1 MRPHNKSIL
10 WNEFLEHPEKAKK
23 YFNTKHKKAFCRRC
37 ISQTIDDL
45 DRCQLARARFNN
57 TGGAAGFIEGW
68 EQWKRREG
76 SIRAFPLLL
85 PPPPFFH
92 NGRLTGDEA
101 FDRVEALS
109 GRSSNMQR
117 HIRTCEHIPP
127 GERAHIMANF
137 EATRHPSAPGASG
150 GDSVAHGGSESSSS
164 SSFGSPDMGRQ
175 QRQHEFPPRSAGVQQ
190 SSPRQRPRPLAP
202 RPEPEPS
209 RKITLQSILN
219 EESEPPRAY
228 QRPGSSSG
236 GSNTRREMLDL
247 RGIGGSVSCKLAPL
261 LQLPPPRPPPLPL
274 LPPAAPAP
282 ALLPLPLPP
291 AVPASEAAGL
301 GPATAAEVNSLISR
315 VNQLIAQI
323 RTFRE
328 GEHFRVSEDC
338 ARTMAQL
345 REQLDMACQD
355 DAAIAVGGVGMAVG
369 TGMGGRVPASGELMR
384 RLDGVE
390 EELSRVVEAY
400 GRSAETGDGRVRRG
414 RERGGEEGGDDGI
427 GDGSRR
433 STFAWMQTA
442 DSETLRR
449 HLGGRYP

>member
-1 MRPHNKSIL
+1 
-10 WNEFLEHPEKAKK
+10 
-23 YFNTKHKKAFCRRC
+23 
-37 ISQTIDDL
+37 
-45 DRCQLARARFNN
+45 
-57 TGGAAGFIEGW
+57 
-68 EQWKRREG
+68 
-76 SIRAFPLLL
+76 
-85 PPPPFFH
+85 
-92 NGRLTGDEA
+92 
-101 FDRVEALS
+101 
-109 GRSSNMQR
+109 
-117 HIRTCEHIPP
+117 
-127 GERAHIMANF
+127 
-137 EATRHPSAPGASG
+137 
-150 GDSVAHGGSESSSS
+150 
-164 SSFGSPDMGRQ
+164 MGRQ

-219 EESEPPRAY
+219 EESEPPRPY

-236 GSNTRREMLDL
+236 GSNTRREVLDL

-261 LQLPPPRPPPLPL
+261 LQLPPLRPPPLPL

-291 AVPASEAAGL
+291 ALPASEAASL
-301 GPATAAEVNSLISR
+301 GPINAAEVNSLISW
-315 VNQLIAQI
+315 VNQLSAQI
-323 RTFRE
+323 RTFRD

-338 ARTMAQL
+338 ARTLAQL

-355 DAAIAVGGVGMAVG
+355 GAAAIAVGGVGMAVG
-369 TGMGGRVPASGELMR
+369 TGMGGRAPASGDLMR
-384 RLDGVE
+384 QLDGVA

-400 GRSAETGDGRVRRG
+400 GRGAETGDGRGRRW
-414 RERGGEEGGDDGI
+414 RERGGEGGGDDGV

-433 STFAWMQTA
+433 STLAWTPTA